1 MLPARIEYCRAR
13 IEYCRARIEYCRAR
27 IEYCCARIDN
37 VPNGVKVASVV
48 SAATLRLR
56 ERADMPHIAL
66 TMYQGRDE
74 ETKRDIAQK
83 IETFYRETF
92 GFGENEV
99 SVSIIDSAPE
109 EYSAAVEGR
118 FTEQEQLV
126 IPSKFIGGQ
135 A

>member
-1 MLPARIEYCRAR
+1 
-13 IEYCRARIEYCRAR
+13 
-27 IEYCCARIDN
+27 
-37 VPNGVKVASVV
+37 
-48 SAATLRLR
+48 
-56 ERADMPHIAL
+56 MPHIAL